1 MAEIPAET
9 QNPTVWIHSILA
21 CAVPVS
27 GTPDG
32 VCGEFIENEPCP
44 THGTEAS

>member
-1 MAEIPAET
+1 MTEIPLET
-9 QNPTVWIHSILA
+9 RNPTVWIHSILA
-21 CAVPVS
+21 CAVPVE

-32 VCGEFIENEPCP
+32 LCGEFIESESCP